1 MTSFVSGYCAVRS
14 LVPANDDDNDGDRG
28 TEGNRQKGVRS
39 KLHFTRCGIS
49 QIHERRTV
57 SGALVKPRGISIGIT
72 LSLSLSLS
80 LSPSPSPLLAHSF
93 RRCTAFGRSF
103 SVPRTASRRFIPTK
117 LSTPSRAGRRV
128 ARARAR
134 GVEGGGGWGNIRFRR
149 VRASRAVY

>member
-80 LSPSPSPLLAHSF
+80 LSFPLTPPCA
-93 RRCTAFGRSF
+93 
-103 SVPRTASRRFIPTK
+103 FIPPLHCLRPFFFRSADGEPPVHPDETID
-117 LSTPSRAGRRV
+117 SFAGGQEGR

-134 GVEGGGGWGNIRFRR
+134 GGGGRGLGE
-149 VRASRAVY
+149 Y